1 MFFHNRQKELSS
13 AEQIPLLTL
22 KHEFESPTPTP
33 RRSSNFLKGC
43 KW

>member
-1 MFFHNRQKELSS
+1 MFFFLHNRQ
-13 AEQIPLLTL
+13 EQIPLLTL